1 MGTLSPS
8 CGVVVGTL
16 IDIPKAI
23 DNNESSVIPPDCHV
37 STKKGIITGLRGI
50 DLVLIMSLCRLGR

>member
-1 MGTLSPS
+1 MGIRLPS
-8 CGVVVGTL
+8 YEVVVGTL

-23 DNNESSVIPPDCHV
+23 DNDKSSVIPLACRI

-50 DLVLIMSLCRLGR
+50 DLVLTTSPCRLGQ